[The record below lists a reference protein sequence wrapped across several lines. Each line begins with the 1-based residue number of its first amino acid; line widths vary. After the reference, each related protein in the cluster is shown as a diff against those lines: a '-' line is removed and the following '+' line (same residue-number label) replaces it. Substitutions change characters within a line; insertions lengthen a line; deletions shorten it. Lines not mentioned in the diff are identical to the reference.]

1 MINVVIVEDSAPI
14 REGLKFLLNG
24 TEGFKCSNT
33 YENCEDMLKEIEEQY
48 PDVMLM
54 DIGLPGMSGIEGI
67 EKVKKIFPDIP
78 ILILTV
84 YEENEKIFDALCA
97 GACGYLVK
105 KTEPTRLLEA
115 IKEAS
120 EGGAPMSAPIA
131 RKVVAY
137 FQKKDNKKAASEVY
151 SLTAREKE
159 VLKGLVEGNS
169 YQVIADSLFISIDT
183 VRYHFRNI
191 YRKLHVHSQKEAVA
205 KAIKEG
211 LV

>member
-1 MINVVIVEDSAPI
+1 MINVVIVEDSSPI

-78 ILILTV
+78 ILVLTV

>member
-1 MINVVIVEDSAPI
+1 MINVVIVEDSTPI

-24 TEGFKCSNT
+24 TEGFECTKA
-33 YENCEDMLKEIEEQY
+33 YGNCEDMLKEIEEEY

-54 DIGLPGMSGIEGI
+54 DIGLPGMSGIQGI

-78 ILILTV
+78 ILVLTV

-131 RKVVAY
+131 RKVVEY

>member
-1 MINVVIVEDSAPI
+1 MINVVIVEDSTPI

-24 TEGFKCSNT
+24 TEGYNCPGAFPDCESMLT
-33 YENCEDMLKEIEEQY
+33 EVENLY
-48 PDVMLM
+48 PDVILM

-67 EKVKKIFPDIP
+67 KEIKKIFPDVP
-78 ILILTV
+78 ILVLTI

-115 IKEAS
+115 VKEAYD
-120 EGGAPMSAPIA
+120 GGAPMSAQIA
-131 RKVVAY
+131 RKVVEYFRSQDSGKNTKIAY
-137 FQKKDNKKAASEVY
+137 F
-151 SLTAREKE
+151 LTSREKE

-169 YQVIADSLFISIDT
+169 YQIIADSLFISLDT

-191 YRKLHVHSQKEAVA
+191 YRKLHVHSQKEAIA
-205 KAIKEG
+205 KAIKEK

>member
-24 TEGFKCSNT
+24 TEGFKCSNI

-78 ILILTV
+78 ILVLTV

>member
-24 TEGFKCSNT
+24 TEGFKCSSI
-33 YENCEDMLKEIEEQY
+33 YENCEDMLKEIEEKY

-78 ILILTV
+78 ILVLTV

-151 SLTAREKE
+151 SLTTREKE

>member
-24 TEGFKCSNT
+24 TEGYKCTVAYS
-33 YENCEDMLKEIEEQY
+33 NCEDMLKEIEDEY

-78 ILILTV
+78 ILVLTV

-131 RKVVAY
+131 RKVVEY